1 MPMIISENCGFDA
14 QEMVGE
20 LKKEHATGNKYAG
33 IDAMTAEV
41 ADMKQKGIYE
51 SFRSKMSQLCAA
63 AEAAEQVIR
72 VDDIIRNAPRQ
83 REGM

>member
-1 MPMIISENCGFDA
+1 MIISENCGFDA

-20 LKKEHATGNKYAG
+20 LKKAHATGECPTAG
-33 IDAMTAEV
+33 IDALNANV
-41 ADMKQKGIYE
+41 KDMKELGIYE

>member
-1 MPMIISENCGFDA
+1 MS
-14 QEMVGE
+14 
-20 LKKEHATGNKYAG
+20 TAG
-33 IDAMTAEV
+33 IDIVNECAS
-41 ADMKQKGIYE
+41 DMKEIGIFE
-51 SFRSKMSQLCAA
+51 SYRSKLSGLCAA

>member
-1 MPMIISENCGFDA
+1 MSICTPGCP
-14 QEMVGE
+14 
-20 LKKEHATGNKYAG
+20 TAG
-33 IDAMTAEV
+33 IDVHSECV
-41 ADMKQKGIYE
+41 ADMKEHGIFE
-51 SFRSKMSQLCAA
+51 SYRSKLSQLCAA

>member
-1 MPMIISENCGFDA
+1 MK
-14 QEMVGE
+14 E
-20 LKKEHATGNKYAG
+20 LG
-33 IDAMTAEV
+33 IF
-41 ADMKQKGIYE
+41 E
-51 SFRSKMSQLCAA
+51 SYRSKLSGLCSA